1 VGCGVQTALGVVKY
15 GLGTTLCAAARVN
28 GDVEF
33 ANFLIGWRD
42 HLRQILQMDPRNL
55 IGRRNPLCARNVT
68 DAFPDVKVLHAYL
81 NPLSSVSHGNNLSP
95 PTSQLPDVAR
105 IGQLCERYFE
115 WATPDEIL
123 PQFLKH
129 VWPGVILRMIL
140 EDVLKADA
148 VRGMAGHISNAAANP
163 SIIPDV
169 IRSRTLSSGIPECK
183 VRFPTAK
190 LAAATLSS
198 LQELQQPISGG
209 SSDTKKPL
217 RDETPLATL
226 SDHLEVWIPSN
237 IFRTWVTGEMSDA
250 LLMADDGSPADQKV
264 SFHLML

>member
-1 VGCGVQTALGVVKY
+1 MQGLTGCGVQTALGVVKY

-28 GDVEF
+28 SDAEF
-33 ANFLIGWRD
+33 ASFLVGWRD
-42 HLRQILQMDPRNL
+42 QLRQILQIDPCNL
-55 IGRRNPLCARNVT
+55 IGRRNPLCARNIT
-68 DAFPDVKVLHAYL
+68 DTFPDVKVLHAYL
-81 NPLSSVSHGNNLSP
+81 NPLSSVSHGNNLPP

-123 PQFLKH
+123 PQFLKQ

-140 EDVLKADA
+140 EDVLEADA
-148 VRGMAGHISNAAANP
+148 VRRMAGHISHAAANP

-169 IRSRTLSSGIPECK
+169 IHSRTLSGGIPECK
-183 VRFPTAK
+183 VRFPTTK

-198 LQELQQPISGG
+198 LQELQQPVSGG

-217 RDETPLATL
+217 RDKTPLAML
-226 SDHLEVWIPSN
+226 SDHLEVWIPST
-237 IFRTWVTGEMSDA
+237 ILHVGYGRDVRCFV
-250 LLMADDGSPADQKV
+250 DGG
-264 SFHLML
+264 